1 MKEPSR
7 PELDFIEPIE
17 SAMNAVEKVAQSSEA
32 RKLPHEFIERLWTIA
47 IAAIGLIAAFAWDRF
62 LRELIDQL
70 FAKGESLWMLFAYA
84 VLMTFIAA
92 FVAINLPWVE
102 RWYRK
107 HIRKNDKDKDVDTHA
122 HPHIPVGKN
131 LK

>member
-47 IAAIGLIAAFAWDRF
+47 IAAIGLIAAFA
-62 LRELIDQL
+62 
-70 FAKGESLWMLFAYA
+70 
-84 VLMTFIAA
+84 
-92 FVAINLPWVE
+92 
-102 RWYRK
+102 
-107 HIRKNDKDKDVDTHA
+107 
-122 HPHIPVGKN
+122 
-131 LK
+131 